1 MNKNIQRTR
10 YFLIRWTCIC
20 AINFSALLLLSSC
33 SVEGEEYADLNHTFT
48 QIEPIYPLHGDEKA
62 VLESL
67 SGIHAVASG
76 SYFDLSCLPEKP
88 FLQPFPGGQVYTEGE
103 PISVLRDVFA
113 YEHEPFTLEKVK
125 RGEAFSMTI
134 PTHEMKYTVK
144 TGDKVSYV
152 TITFAEADG
161 TIELVNALASKYY
174 WMYHFTLTAEKVTI
188 DGEEATN
195 SLCGA
200 TFEYTLFY
208 DLQNVTKQ

>member
-10 YFLIRWTCIC
+10 SFLMCWTCTC
-20 AINFSALLLLSSC
+20 AMIFSALLLLSSC
-33 SVEGEEYADLNHTFT
+33 SVDDEYGGFADIDGGYTSAQVGL
-48 QIEPIYPLHGDEKA
+48 IYPLRGDEKA

-125 RGEAFSMTI
+125 RGETFSITI

-144 TGDKVSYV
+144 TGDRFSYV
-152 TITFAEADG
+152 TITC
-161 TIELVNALASKYY
+161 NYCN
-174 WMYHFTLTAEKVTI
+174 FTSHHYI
-188 DGEEATN
+188 CCSSDRI
-195 SLCGA
+195 
-200 TFEYTLFY
+200 Y
-208 DLQNVTKQ
+208 

>member
-1 MNKNIQRTR
+1 MNNKNNYTGHCRGWWRLTLTVIV
-10 YFLIRWTCIC
+10 
-20 AINFSALLLLSSC
+20 SVLLYAC
-33 SVEGEEYADLNHTFT
+33 SVEDNWDSAEDNISSAQVEYTFPLQGE
-48 QIEPIYPLHGDEKA
+48 QKA
-62 VLESL
+62 VLENL

-76 SYFDLSCLPEKP
+76 SHFDLSCLAEKP
-88 FLQPFPGGQVYTEGE
+88 FLAPFPGGQVYTEGE

-113 YEHEPFTLEKVK
+113 YEHEPFAAEKVK
-125 RGEAFSMTI
+125 RGEAFGMTI
-134 PTHEMKYTVK
+134 PTHEMEYMVK
-144 TGDKVSYV
+144 TGDRISRV
-152 TITFAEADG
+152 TVVFAKADG
-161 TIELVNALASKYY
+161 TIELVNALAGKYY

>member
-10 YFLIRWTCIC
+10 SFLMCWTCTC
-20 AINFSALLLLSSC
+20 AMIFSALFLLSSC
-33 SVEGEEYADLNHTFT
+33 SDEGDVYTDINHTFT
-48 QIEPIYPLHGDEKA
+48 KIEPIYPLHGDEKA

-113 YEHEPFTLEKVK
+113 YEHEPFTLEKVM
-125 RGEAFSMTI
+125 RDEAFSMTI

-144 TGDKVSYV
+144 TGDRFSNV
-152 TITFAEADG
+152 TITFTEADG
-161 TIELVNALASKYY
+161 TIELVNALAGKYY

-188 DGEEATN
+188 DGEEVVN

-208 DLQNVTKQ
+208 DLLNARKQ